1 MDTRSTPLGGD
12 HVSDTTSPQPRKS
25 WLKWIFFVLWGWDIG
40 AYNILSSF
48 RFQILPLYR
57 IVKSSIIPF
66 WNWEG
71 VAITFFWILPSP
83 QAPHIRLRIG
93 SNDRVDEVVGV
104 DLRLYEEQR
113 VHTDSRGCD
122 TNVKTSNIFAS
133 GFAFISILK
142 EVYGLCRMQ
151 GWFSHFSL
159 KSKEHCNK

>member
-1 MDTRSTPLGGD
+1 M
-12 HVSDTTSPQPRKS
+12 
-25 WLKWIFFVLWGWDIG
+25 
-40 AYNILSSF
+40 
-48 RFQILPLYR
+48 
-57 IVKSSIIPF
+57 
-66 WNWEG
+66 
-71 VAITFFWILPSP
+71 TFFWIAPTP

-151 GWFSHFSL
+151 G
-159 KSKEHCNK
+159 